1 MQILGSNMKGERAHS
16 GSGRDLRVDRFDL
29 IYGEQE
35 STTQRTHDSG
45 QSQRLA
51 NKHTLARQNILN
63 AGQSAGACKSWPSS
77 RSIRRFATASLSV
90 RPRRPRRPRH
100 TTAAWKLLGSYLE
113 VGFAAPPRLLF
124 LGSLASSAAT
134 SAGSHAPPPP
144 ASISSRH
151 RSARRPPT
159 PQTSARAPHARRGS

>member
-1 MQILGSNMKGERAHS
+1 MFRFREGPA
-16 GSGRDLRVDRFDL
+16 RVDRFDL
-29 IYGEQE
+29 IITASKREE
-35 STTQRTHDSG
+35 STRRTTT
-45 QSQRLA
+45 
-51 NKHTLARQNILN
+51 HTLTTVTVDRDSRTNTHVTPDRQTVPQCGPECRRVKIMAIL
-63 AGQSAGACKSWPSS
+63 ALDPP
-77 RSIRRFATASLSV
+77 IRDCLSLSV

-134 SAGSHAPPPP
+134 SAGIHAPPPP

>member
-1 MQILGSNMKGERAHS
+1 MKGERAHS

-35 STTQRTHDSG
+35 STTRRTTVDRVRDSRTNTHWHDKHPQCG
-45 QSQRLA
+45 PECRRVQIMAILA
-51 NKHTLARQNILN
+51 LD
-63 AGQSAGACKSWPSS
+63 PP
-77 RSIRRFATASLSV
+77 IRDCLSLSV

-100 TTAAWKLLGSYLE
+100 TTAAWRLLGSYLE

>member
-1 MQILGSNMKGERAHS
+1 MKGERPIQVPGGTCEWTVSIRRARVHHS
-16 GSGRDLRVDRFDL
+16 
-29 IYGEQE
+29 
-35 STTQRTHDSG
+35 THDSG
-45 QSQRLA
+45 QSPPSETREQTHTWHDRCRPECRRVQIMAILA
-51 NKHTLARQNILN
+51 LD
-63 AGQSAGACKSWPSS
+63 PP
-77 RSIRRFATASLSV
+77 IRDCLSLSV